1 MRELSLFSGAGG
13 GLYGSKLLDWS
24 TIGYVEFNEYCQKVI
39 AQRIEDGIFDRAPIF
54 TDVREFVKSGAARA
68 YRGFVDVVS
77 GGFPCQPFSV
87 AGKREASNDERDM
100 WPATMDVIKAV
111 EPPVVFLE
119 NVPGLLS
126 ATVDNTADG
135 HIHYFG
141 TILRDLAQSGY
152 DVKWCVL
159 GADDVG
165 GNHVRKR
172 LWILAYAS
180 GARARV
186 EAHRS
191 SGQRRSS
198 ATTHESTVLSQ
209 RDGASSSEGIDADG
223 ENVSYTNGAHE
234 QGVQLSERSESV
246 DSKPGQ
252 HGWWK
257 TEPRLGRV
265 VDGLAGGVN
274 KRLQAIGNGQVSLC
288 MATAY
293 EILSNEFA
301 MEVGATNE

>member
-1 MRELSLFSGAGG
+1 MRELSLYSGAGG

-68 YRGFVDVVS
+68 YQGFVDVVS

-111 EPPVVFLE
+111 KPPIVFLE

-126 ATVDNTADG
+126 ATVDNTSDG
-135 HIHYFG
+135 HFHYFG
-141 TILRDLAQSGY
+141 TILRDLAESGY
-152 DVKWCVL
+152 NVKWCVL

-165 GNHVRKR
+165 ANHVRKR
-172 LWILAYAS
+172 LWILAHAS
-180 GARARV
+180 GARARL
-186 EAHRS
+186 ETHRS
-191 SGQRRSS
+191 SGQRWSS
-198 ATTHESTVLSQ
+198 APAHESTVLSQ
-209 RDGASSSEGIDADG
+209 GNGPSSSKGFDANG
-223 ENVSYTNGAHE
+223 EDVSDTHGAHE
-234 QGVQLSERSESV
+234 QRMQFTKRGEQV
-246 DSKPGQ
+246 DSKSGQ
-252 HGWWK
+252 YGWWK
-257 TEPRLGRV
+257 TEPGLGRV

-274 KRLQAIGNGQVSLC
+274 KRLQAIGNGQVSLT
-288 MATAY
+288 MACAY

-301 MEVGATNE
+301 MEVGGIE